1 MRFTLSISLLWLA
14 VSLSAQTPKSLKNND
29 LFEVT
34 DHLYLTLKKDET
46 TENHHVIR
54 RVKNNRVIVINK
66 SVIYGGYFADNSG
79 INHDWKWSA
88 FASELQEGYY
98 YIRTAKSLSTT
109 NGISEVWFDAD
120 RSLSLVST
128 TPEKLRKHILP
139 LSIVTSVQP
148 ANRRPHTESLQ
159 RSHNLGINGIR
170 KTHRN
175 HPELMG
181 RSLTISVK
189 EDAFDTSDLDLA
201 GRASL
206 DELTSTRVVGHATNM
221 ATLIG
226 GAANTGKAGEGVARS
241 IRFLSEN
248 FENLLPAS
256 DQAFLNRNITL
267 QNHSYGVGIE
277 NFYGVES
284 VAFDQQAL
292 TLPTLLHV
300 FSSGNLGTSNSTG
313 DYEAIEKYRTLTGS
327 FKQAKNVLV
336 VTGSDDMA
344 NIPDAHSAGPAYD
357 GRIKPELTAFGGGG
371 TSDAA
376 ALVSG
381 ACLVLQERFQQLH
394 DGFASID
401 LLKAILIASSKEIG
415 TPGPDFISGYGQMAL
430 PLSLDLMDAGNFL
443 QDSLTIDNP
452 AKNSSITI
460 PEGTQELKVVL
471 SWVDPPAND
480 GDFYALIHD
489 LDIRISHNGSTWEP
503 WVLDHRPEAALLA
516 SRAVTGNDTLNNIEM
531 ITIPTPEAG
540 DYMMSVSSSNLS
552 SEQAFSV
559 AYYMTKA
566 NNFEWNYPTK
576 FDAFTT
582 GEEQFLYFDNSFQE
596 SGTLEIHSLSGPW
609 QSIGTLF
616 PGDEIFS
623 FVPEISGEVTI
634 RALIE
639 GHEFLSDTFAIHP
652 KLELVV
658 DLLCDEEM
666 TLSWNDVGAVTY
678 QISQF
683 DGQQLTPITEVHG
696 QDTLIDR
703 SIHTNNQLTVT
714 PVFNHVSGLQD
725 ETLNVTQQGAG
736 CYLNN
741 FLVSLNEQGGVQL
754 SINLSSPEN
763 ITSLNIIRSDR
774 QGATV
779 LLEVVPDQE
788 SYVIVDANPTPGRTL
803 YQVQLTTNS
812 GLNIFSEEIE
822 IFTTDDTQYILFPNP
837 VSDGQLTLLSPA
849 TDAIFQVIDSQ
860 ARIVSNYLISAEA
873 ETFPV
878 GDLEGVYYY
887 RVIKDGAVVKTGR
900 FVVQQ

>member
-1 MRFTLSISLLWLA
+1 M
-14 VSLSAQTPKSLKNND
+14 D
-29 LFEVT
+29 
-34 DHLYLTLKKDET
+34 
-46 TENHHVIR
+46 NHYVIR
-54 RVKNNRVIVINK
+54 RLKKNRVIIRNK
-66 SVIYGGYFADNSG
+66 SENSG
-79 INHDWKWSA
+79 VNIAGNAGINNDWKWGA
-88 FASELQEGYY
+88 FASELQEGYC
-98 YIRTAKSLSTT
+98 YIRTAKSLSGT
-109 NGISEVWFDAD
+109 NGIFEVWFDAD
-120 RSLSLVST
+120 RSLSLVSA
-128 TPEKLRKHILP
+128 TPETIRKYILP
-139 LSIVTSVQP
+139 LATVTSVQP
-148 ANRRPHTESLQ
+148 ANRKPYTESLQ

-170 KTHRN
+170 KTHLN
-175 HPELMG
+175 NPELEG
-181 RSLTISVK
+181 RSLIISVK

-201 GRASL
+201 GRATL
-206 DELTSTRVVGHATNM
+206 DELTSARVVTHATNM

-226 GAANTGKAGEGVARS
+226 GAANTGKAGQGVARS
-241 IRFLSEN
+241 TRFLSES

-256 DQAFLNRNITL
+256 DQVFLNKNIIL

-277 NFYGVES
+277 NFYGAES

-300 FSSGNLGTSNSTG
+300 FSSGNLGSSNSTG

-357 GRIKPELTAFGGGG
+357 GRLKPELTAFGGGG

-381 ACLVLQERFQQLH
+381 ASLILQERFQQLQG
-394 DGFASID
+394 GFASID

-415 TPGPDFISGYGQMAL
+415 APGPDFISGYGQMAL
-430 PLSLDLMDAGNFL
+430 PLAIDLIEAGTFI
-443 QDSLTIDNP
+443 QDSLTINNP
-452 AKNSSITI
+452 AKSSSIDI
-460 PEGTQELKVVL
+460 PEDTQELKVVL
-471 SWVDPPAND
+471 SWIDPPAND

-489 LDIRISHNGSTWEP
+489 LDLRISHNGSTWEP
-503 WVLDHRPEAALLA
+503 WILDHRPDVALLSTPA
-516 SRAVTGNDTLNNIEM
+516 ITGNDTLNNIEM
-531 ITIPTPEAG
+531 ITISTPEAG

-552 SEQAFSV
+552 SQQAFSV
-559 AYYMTKA
+559 AYYLTKA

-582 GEEQFLYFDNSFQE
+582 GEDQFLYFNNSFQQ
-596 SGTLEIHSLSGPW
+596 SGTLEIRTLSGPW
-609 QSIGTLF
+609 QSIGTFF

-623 FVPEISGEVTI
+623 FVPELSGEVTM

-639 GHEFLSDTFAIHP
+639 GQEFLSDTFAIHP

-666 TLSWNDVGAVTY
+666 ALSWNDVGAVTY
-678 QISQF
+678 QVSKF
-683 DGQQLTPITEVHG
+683 DGLQLTPITEVHG

-703 SIHTNNQLTVT
+703 SRHTNNQLTVT
-714 PVFNHVSGLQD
+714 PVFHHVLGLQD

-754 SINLSSPEN
+754 SVNLSSPEN

-779 LLEVVPDQE
+779 LLEVIPTQE

-803 YQVQLTTNS
+803 YQVQIATNS